1 VKAITVTLVAALG
14 LAGCHTHRS
23 KETPPAAPASGASPT
38 AAKTDKALEKSRDAM
53 LGKDMDIGNQHWA
66 TSPAATSTATSTA
79 TATTTTAAPGAAT
92 PSAATGPAAASS
104 APRTSG
110 R

>member
-66 TSPAATSTATSTA
+66 TSPAATSTATA
-79 TATTTTAAPGAAT
+79 TATTTAAPGAAT